1 VRFRPAV
8 EADFPEMHQVMVAAE
23 GGVRLGHGFVWE
35 PPPLEAFE
43 VMHRHFIGTGPQ
55 RVWVA
60 EDDERVRAFAAAWT
74 RGNAWFLADLFVEPG
89 LQGGGIGTELLV
101 RVWEGDGIERR
112 MTLTTSIQPVSN
124 TIYARRGLV
133 PATPMLKL
141 SGVPRIAPPD
151 DLVEGEDDPEALAA
165 LDLAAYGF
173 DRTID
178 HAFWARTQIRT
189 VWRRLGVP
197 VAYSYA
203 GGSRIGPVAGRDP
216 ESAAAALTAELAR
229 AGREV
234 VIDVPG
240 SAREVVEAGLA
251 AGLRLGELPGL
262 VLLSEGVEPPRS
274 LAFSGYWLF

>member
-1 VRFRPAV
+1 VRLRPAG
-8 EADFPEMHQVMVAAE
+8 EADFPEMHEVMVAAE
-23 GGVRLGHGFVWE
+23 GGVRHGHGFAWE
-35 PPPLEAFE
+35 PPPLDVFE
-43 VMHRHFIGTGPQ
+43 TMHRHFLGTGPQ

-60 EDDERVRAFAAAWT
+60 EDDERIQGFAAAWT
-74 RGNAWFLADLFVEPG
+74 RGDTWFLADLFVAPEAQGRG
-89 LQGGGIGTELLV
+89 LGTALLA
-101 RVWEGDGIERR
+101 RVWEGPGIERR

-124 TIYARRGLV
+124 TMYARRGLV

-141 SGVPRIAPPD
+141 SGIPRAAAPD
-151 DLVEGEDDPEALAA
+151 DLDEGEDDPEALAA
-165 LDLAAYGF
+165 IDLAAYGF

-189 VWRRLGVP
+189 VWHRAGLP

-203 GGSRIGPVAGRDP
+203 GGSRIGPVAGVDP
-216 ESAAAALTAELAR
+216 AAAAGALTAELAR

-234 VIDVPG
+234 TLDAPG

-274 LAFSGYWLF
+274 LAFSGYWLA